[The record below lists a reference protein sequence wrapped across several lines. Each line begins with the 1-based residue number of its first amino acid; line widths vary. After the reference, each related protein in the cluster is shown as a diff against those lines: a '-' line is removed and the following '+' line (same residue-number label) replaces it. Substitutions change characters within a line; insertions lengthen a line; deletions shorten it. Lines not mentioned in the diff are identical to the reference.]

1 MGDFISA
8 ELTPW
13 LHLKGKVTMKFHRTV
28 LAAAV
33 LAAGAFAMGS
43 AQAGTIIYNTGN
55 PDTATVAMGVN
66 DDGSLNT
73 ADGNIVSNSGRT
85 GLAFK
90 FPDGN
95 WRDATSPGCFCEG
108 WGVSVNN
115 TASGYA
121 NVDTDGGSTNLTI
134 GAPTVVTDTSVTTT
148 TSLSLAGLT
157 GLSVTQAYAVS
168 SATSALFE
176 VKVTI
181 ANNTGSDLTDVK
193 YVRVMDWDV
202 PLTEFAELV
211 TIKGT
216 ATTTLLE
223 KSHNNGFNSANP
235 LDDSGEISSGGCGS
249 TTDVDFTDC
258 GPADHG
264 AYFRF
269 NFGDLA
275 DGESYTFSIFYGAA
289 ASEREALAAVGA
301 ASIELYSFGQ
311 SNLNGASGTPATY
324 IFGFAGV
331 GGTPVEPVS
340 APGSLALAGLALAGL
355 GVASRRRKA

>member
-1 MGDFISA
+1 M
-8 ELTPW
+8 
-13 LHLKGKVTMKFHRTV
+13 KGKVTMKFHRSV

-43 AQAGTIIYNTGN
+43 AQAGTIIYNTG
-55 PDTATVAMGVN
+55 DAATATVAMGVN
-66 DDGSLNT
+66 NDGSLNSDT
-73 ADGNIVSNSGRT
+73 GNITSNAGRT

-90 FPDGN
+90 FPDGS
-95 WRDATSPGCFCEG
+95 WRDATAPGCFCEG

-115 TASGYA
+115 AVSGFA
-121 NVDTDGGSTNLTI
+121 NVSTDGGATNLSF
-134 GAPTVVTDTSVTTT
+134 GGPTGVTASSVTTT
-148 TSLSLAGLT
+148 TSLTSLPGLT
-157 GLSVTQAYAVS
+157 VTQAYAP
-168 SATSALFE
+168 SAASSALFE

-181 ANNTGSDLTDVK
+181 SNTTGSDLTDVK

-202 PLTEFAELV
+202 PNTEFAELV

-223 KSHNNGFNSANP
+223 KSHNNGFNTANP
-235 LDDSGEISSGGCGS
+235 LNDLGEIGSGGCGS

-275 DGESYTFSIFYGAA
+275 DGDSYTFSIFYGAA
-289 ASEREALAAVGA
+289 ASEREALIAVGA
-301 ASIELYSFGQ
+301 ADIELYSFGQ
-311 SNLNGASGTPATY
+311 SDGNGATGTPATY